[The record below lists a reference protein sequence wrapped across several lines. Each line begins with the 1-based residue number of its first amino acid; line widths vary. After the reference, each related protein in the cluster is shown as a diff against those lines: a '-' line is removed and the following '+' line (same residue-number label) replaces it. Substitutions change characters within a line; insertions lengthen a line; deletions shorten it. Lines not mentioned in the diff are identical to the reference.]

1 MKQAAIRRVAF
12 RPVAVVAAVAVAL
25 AACSGSVATPAP
37 SGAGPSG
44 AASASGIPSDA
55 GSPAGSA
62 GSAGSPTQLTVLAA
76 SSLTDAFADLADA
89 YRTAHPDVSF
99 ALSFDASSALRA
111 RIEAGGTADVFASA
125 DTSNPA
131 ALASAGQTLG
141 SPVVFAANELA
152 LVVPSGNPA
161 HVATPYDLARPGVR
175 IVAAGPNVPIT
186 KYVTRLISNLQAY
199 RGAQAGLPA
208 AIEANT
214 VSREDNVRA
223 VLAKVELGEAD
234 AGFVYATDAR
244 ADAKV
249 AVIPIPPSTN
259 VATSYAAVALSSSVN
274 PAPAKAFVA
283 WLAGPDARTILAKYG
298 FLPPP

>member
-1 MKQAAIRRVAF
+1 MARFRGRASVVAIMVASVAF
-12 RPVAVVAAVAVAL
+12 
-25 AACSGSVATPAP
+25 AACSGAATSPTSGSPTASIAAP
-37 SGAGPSG
+37 VTGSP
-44 AASASGIPSDA
+44 AASA
-55 GSPAGSA
+55 
-62 GSAGSPTQLTVLAA
+62 QLTVLGA
-76 SSLTDAFADLADA
+76 SSLTNVLTDLADA
-89 YRTAHPDVSF
+89 YQHAHPDVTF

>member
-1 MKQAAIRRVAF
+1 MKQAAIRRIAF
-12 RPVAVVAAVAVAL
+12 RPAAVVAALAVAL
-25 AACSGSVATPAP
+25 AACSGSVATSAP

-76 SSLTDAFADLADA
+76 SSLTEAFADLADA

-125 DTSNPA
+125 DTANPA
-131 ALASAGQTLG
+131 TLASAGLTLG
-141 SPVVFAANELA
+141 SPVLFAANELA
-152 LVVPSGNPA
+152 LVVPAANPA
-161 HVATPYDLARPGVR
+161 RISTPYDLARPGVR
-175 IVAAGPNVPIT
+175 IVAAGANVPIST
-186 KYVTRLISNLQAY
+186 YVVRLIANLQAF

-208 AIEANT
+208 AIDANT
-214 VSREDNVRA
+214 VSREDNVKA

-244 ADAKV
+244 GDAKV
-249 AVIPIPPSTN
+249 RTIELPPGTN
-259 VATSYAAVALSSSVN
+259 VVASYAAAALSSSGHPV
-274 PAPAKAFVA
+274 AADAFVA
-283 WLAGPDARTILAKYG
+283 
-298 FLPPP
+298 